1 MIKKFIKLYWHEA
14 DDKSQEHRTLKK
26 SYARWRRHGFEG
38 MQTRLEKEYKAVKE
52 DFIVN
57 MGLEKRFSRMV
68 VRVSFALLFLLASG
82 YFLFLKSE
90 LYESRTAVI
99 VRDIGASAPAS
110 GMELAILGM
119 GSSSQL
125 QDSKVVEEFLRSLD
139 LFMVLDKKF
148 MLVKHF
154 KSDAL
159 DFVER
164 LGPDATVEQN
174 LEFYR
179 KRLHINYDEVSGV
192 LHIAYAHTSAQQ
204 AQEILHFVVKRVE
217 AELNEFNR
225 RKAKK
230 QLTFIEEEFLKQK
243 MKMEKASTALEVYQ
257 NQHSLLDPKNEATSA
272 STIIASL
279 EASLTEKNVELSS
292 LRAYLNDNNY
302 EVKKLRSEIRGIK
315 RSISKKKKGLSGSDK
330 ERLNKTLFEYERLR
344 MALELQTEIYKNALI
359 QLESTKVEVS
369 KSAKTLSVVSKP
381 NLPDGYSYPNKPKTF
396 ITIVILFF
404 LLYGIFT
411 MLTAIIRDHKE

>member
-14 DDKSQEHRTLKK
+14 DDKTQEHRTLRK
-26 SYARWRRHGFEG
+26 SFARWRRHGFTG
-38 MQTRLEKEYKAVKE
+38 MRERLEKEYVAIKE
-52 DFIVN
+52 DFILN
-57 MGLEKRFSRMV
+57 MGLEKRYSRMV
-68 VRVSFALLFLLASG
+68 VRISFLSLFLLTSG

-99 VRDIGASAPAS
+99 VRDIGKSAPVG

-125 QDSKVVEEFLRSLD
+125 QDSKVVEEFLHSLD
-139 LFMVLDKKF
+139 LFKVLDEEF
-148 MLVKHF
+148 ALVKHF
-154 KSDAL
+154 KSNHL
-159 DFVER
+159 DFIER
-164 LGPDATVEQN
+164 LSSEATVEEN

-179 KRLHINYDEVSGV
+179 KRLRINYDETSGV
-192 LHIAYAHTSAQQ
+192 LHIAYAHTSPAQ
-204 AQEILHFVVKRVE
+204 AKDILQFVVQKVE
-217 AELNEFNR
+217 DELNEFNR
-225 RKAKK
+225 RTAKK
-230 QLTFIEEEFLKQK
+230 QLTFIQEEFIKQK
-243 MKMEKASTALEVYQ
+243 EKMEVASTALEAYQ
-257 NQHSLLDPKNEATSA
+257 NSHKMLDPKNEASSA
-272 STIIASL
+272 SAIIASL
-279 EASLTEKNVELSS
+279 EASLTERNVELSA

-315 RSISKKKKGLSGSDK
+315 KSIAKKKKGLSGSDK
-330 ERLNKTLFEYERLR
+330 ERLNKTLFEYERLQ

-369 KSAKTLSVVSKP
+369 KSGKTLSIVSQP
-381 NLPDGYSYPNKPKTF
+381 NLPDGYSYPNKPKVF

-411 MLTAIIRDHKE
+411 MLAAIIRDHKE